1 MADQVEQVVPL
12 QDAIAEADAE
22 AIGAAIEHLAEREEL
37 EEMLETLS
45 VSERRQLH
53 EVLGDEGLGELL
65 EEIDPANAAAVLDVL
80 PVADAADVL
89 EQMSPDDAADVFA
102 ELETA
107 TAGEIL
113 TAMEPAEADE
123 LRELLA
129 YPPDTAGGRMTPAF
143 VSVSPNLNIEE
154 AVGALQQIS
163 EEAETIY
170 YVYVT
175 DSADRLLGVLSLR
188 DLVFSPPGTPISEI
202 TVPNVISVLDTA
214 DQEEAARLLMEEEL
228 LALPV
233 VSADGR
239 ILGIITADDVD
250 EIIEQETT
258 EDIERLGGSL
268 PLDEPY
274 LRASSWLLVRKRVF
288 WLLIL
293 FVAGGYTASVLSAF
307 QDDLDRVVEL
317 AFFIPL
323 LIGIGGNV
331 GSQVTTTLVRAMGVG
346 EVSLRDIGRVVRK
359 ETQTAV
365 ILALI
370 LAAAGFA
377 RAAFLGVGYDI
388 AVVVAVTA
396 GVIVLWAAFIAAML
410 PLVLRQLKADPAVVS
425 APLITTLVDGTG
437 LLIYLSIARYILDAI

>member
-12 QDAIAEADAE
+12 QDAIAEADAR
-22 AIGAAIEHLAEREEL
+22 AIGAAIEQLAEQEEL
-37 EEMLETLS
+37 VDSLEALS
-45 VSERRQLH
+45 TAQRRQLLD
-53 EVLGDEGLGELL
+53 VLGDVGLGELL
-65 EEIDPANAAAVLDVL
+65 EDIDPANAAAVLDVL

-102 ELETA
+102 ELEA
-107 TAGEIL
+107 ASASEIL
-113 TAMEPAEADE
+113 TAMEPDEADE

-143 VSVSPNLNIEE
+143 VSVSPNLRADET
-154 AVGALQQIS
+154 VVALRQIS

-175 DSADRLLGVLSLR
+175 DPDDHLLGVLSLR
-188 DLVFSPPGTPISEI
+188 DLVFSPPSTPISEI

-228 LALPV
+228 LAIPV
-233 VSADGR
+233 VNAAGQ

-250 EIIEQETT
+250 DIIEEETT

-268 PLDEPY
+268 PLEEPY
-274 LRASSWLLVRKRVF
+274 LRASPWLLVRKRVF

-293 FVAGGYTASVLSAF
+293 FVAGAYTASVLSAF

-365 ILALI
+365 ILAGI
-370 LAAAGFA
+370 LAVAGFA
-377 RAAFLGVGYDI
+377 RALFLGVGYDLAI
-388 AVVVAVTA
+388 VVAVTA
-396 GVIVLWAAFIAAML
+396 GVIVLWAALIAALL
-410 PLVLRQLKADPAVVS
+410 PLLLRQLKVDPAVVS

-437 LLIYLSIARYILDAI
+437 LLIYLTIARYILDAI

>member
-1 MADQVEQVVPL
+1 MADRVDQVVPL
-12 QDAIAEADAE
+12 QDAIAEADAA
-22 AIGAAIEHLAEREEL
+22 AIGAAIEQLAEQEEL
-37 EEMLETLS
+37 VESLEALS
-45 VSERRQLH
+45 TTQRLQLLD
-53 EVLGDEGLGELL
+53 VLGDAGLGELL
-65 EEIDPANAAAVLDVL
+65 EDIDPANAAAVLDVL

-102 ELETA
+102 ELEA
-107 TAGEIL
+107 ASASEIL

-143 VSVSPNLNIEE
+143 VSISPNLRVDETV
-154 AVGALQQIS
+154 AALQQIAQ
-163 EEAETIY
+163 EAETIY

-175 DSADRLLGVLSLR
+175 ESDDRLLGVISLR
-188 DLVFSPPGTPISEI
+188 DLVFSPPETPISEI
-202 TVPNVISVLDTA
+202 TVPRVMTVLDTA

-228 LALPV
+228 LAIPV
-233 VSADGR
+233 VNTAGQ

-250 EIIEQETT
+250 EIVEEETT
-258 EDIERLGGSL
+258 EDFERLGGSS

-274 LRASSWLLVRKRVF
+274 LRASPWLLVRKRVF

-293 FVAGGYTASVLSAF
+293 FVAGAYTATVLSAF
-307 QDDLDRVVEL
+307 QSDLDQVVEL

-365 ILALI
+365 ILAVI
-370 LAAAGFA
+370 LTVAGFI
-377 RAAFLGVGYDI
+377 RAMILGVGYDI
-388 AVVVAVTA
+388 AIVVAITA
-396 GVIVLWAAFIAAML
+396 GVIVLWAAFVAAML
-410 PLVLRQLKADPAVVS
+410 PLVLRQLKVDPAVVS

-437 LLIYLSIARYILDAI
+437 LLIYLTIARFILDAI